1 MKLYLDNCCYNRPFD
16 NQKFI
21 KIKLETEAKLFIQE
35 KVKAGKYNIVWSY
48 ILDFENSANPF
59 EERKEAIKF
68 WRSIAIEDTE
78 ENEEI
83 LSNAY
88 EIRKYNMKSK
98 DALHLACAIYLKCDY
113 FITTDETIIKK
124 MCKFERIKVLNPI
137 EFINKEVKN
146 GS

>member
-35 KVKAGKYNIVWSY
+35 KIKLGDYNVVWSY
-48 ILDFENSANPF
+48 ILDFENSVNPF

-68 WRSIAIEDTE
+68 WKNIAVEDTE
-78 ENEEI
+78 ANEEI
-83 LSNAY
+83 LKTAY
-88 EIRKYNMKSK
+88 EISKFNVKSK
-98 DALHLACAIYLKCDY
+98 DALHLACAIHLKCDY
-113 FITTDETIIKK
+113 FITTDEIIIKK
-124 MCKFERIKVLNPI
+124 MSSFEKIKVVNPI

>member
-88 EIRKYNMKSK
+88 EIRKYNVKSK